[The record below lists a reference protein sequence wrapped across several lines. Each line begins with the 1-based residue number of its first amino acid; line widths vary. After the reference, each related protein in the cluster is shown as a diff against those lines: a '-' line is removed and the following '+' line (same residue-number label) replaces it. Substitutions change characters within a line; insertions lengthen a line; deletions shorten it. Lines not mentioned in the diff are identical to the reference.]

1 MNINDYFEVISESI
15 KEFSHIKSGLPNQ
28 DSVIVSNSLDGN
40 LIIACVA
47 DGHGSSTCFR
57 SNIGSKIAV
66 EVSKVII
73 LELLTK
79 SSIIDDSTLEETRL
93 LRTYLDKD
101 FCKQLIIAWKNAI
114 DNDLNNNPFM
124 EEELNKLKNEKGEKS
139 LERLENN
146 KYLAYGT
153 TILGCVI
160 HPKFI
165 FSFQLGD
172 GDSLYM
178 DEDNNIDYIIQKDPE
193 LIANETTSLCSDNAE
208 KKFNLSFQFIQD
220 KFPKMISLSTD
231 GYYNSFVNQD
241 ECKKSFKDYYN
252 IYKEEGLSAISENI
266 DEWLNEVSQ
275 KGSGDDITLVLIFN
289 KIQR

>member
-1 MNINDYFEVISESI
+1 MVSRLFRFNIS
-15 KEFSHIKSGLPNQ
+15 
-28 DSVIVSNSLDGN
+28 
-40 LIIACVA
+40 
-47 DGHGSSTCFR
+47 
-57 SNIGSKIAV
+57 SKIAV

-73 LELLTK
+73 LEQLTK
-79 SSIIDDSTLEETRL
+79 YSIIADSTLEETRL
-93 LRTYLDKD
+93 LRTSLDKD
-101 FCKQLIIAWKNAI
+101 FSKQLLIEWENAI
-114 DNDLNNNPFM
+114 DNDLNNNPFTK
-124 EEELNKLKNEKGEKS
+124 EELYKLKNEKGEKS
-139 LERLENN
+139 LQRLENN

-172 GDSLYM
+172 GDLLYM
-178 DEDNNIDYIIQKDPE
+178 DEDNKIDYIIQKDPE
-193 LIANETTSLCSDNAE
+193 LIANLVWSLCSDNAE

-266 DEWLNEVSQ
+266 NEWLNEVTQ
-275 KGSGDDITLVLIFN
+275 KGSGDDITLVLILK
-289 KIQR
+289 KIQA